1 VGGGVASGDMW
12 VGWEPQGVCGW
23 VGSFEDVW
31 GWWGA
36 SEVMVILVEHG
47 KHFKT
52 LKGSQNWSS
61 SVASL
66 WIIREPIKFT
76 QPRL

>member
-1 VGGGVASGDMW
+1 
-12 VGWEPQGVCGW
+12 
-23 VGSFEDVW
+23 
-31 GWWGA
+31 
-36 SEVMVILVEHG
+36 LVEHG

-66 WIIREPIKFT
+66 WIIRAYQIHTAMPIT
-76 QPRL
+76 TATVNDYSA